1 MMNNFSKEKID
12 LLCEEIAYC
21 TNNNCHTGSLIKLAE
36 FLHEH
41 NIKKALN
48 AINTL
53 LYYKGYLSKELEIL
67 RKELSESL
75 FNELENC
82 ISLSDIDKKRIK
94 ASF

>member
-12 LLCEEIAYC
+12 TLCEEVAYC
-21 TNNNCHTGSLIKLAE
+21 TDKNYHTESLITLAS

-48 AINTL
+48 AVLTMHE
-53 LYYKGYLSKELEIL
+53 YKGYLSKELEIL
-67 RKELSESL
+67 RKELSDSL

-82 ISLSDIDKKRIK
+82 VSLSDIAKKRIK
-94 ASF
+94 SSF

>member
-1 MMNNFSKEKID
+1 MNNFSKEKID
-12 LLCEEIAYC
+12 NMQIILAQRIIIME
-21 TNNNCHTGSLIKLAE
+21 SLIKLAE

-48 AINTL
+48 ASFKHCMII
-53 LYYKGYLSKELEIL
+53 KVIYLKNWKL

-82 ISLSDIDKKRIK
+82 VSLSDIAKKE
-94 ASF
+94 